1 MIKGKALLG
10 LPRKILEVSNAF
22 AAYEA
27 MPDWEPA
34 SVGALGSH
42 WLLMRGLCDYANHP
56 GHVLETVFEFVIWIN
71 L

>member
-34 SVGALGSH
+34 SVGALVT
-42 WLLMRGLCDYANHP
+42 YAWT
-56 GHVLETVFEFVIWIN
+56 L
-71 L
+71 